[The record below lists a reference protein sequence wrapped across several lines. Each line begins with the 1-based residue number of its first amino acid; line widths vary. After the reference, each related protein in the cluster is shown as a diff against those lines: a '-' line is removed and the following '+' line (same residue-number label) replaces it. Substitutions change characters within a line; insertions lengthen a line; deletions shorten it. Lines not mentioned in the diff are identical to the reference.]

1 MKGKVLLAVGSVI
14 VFAFMLSVGAAH
26 AQRTMKFG
34 AGVHL
39 DENTPGIMAAV
50 DIPLGDGVLGV
61 SPFIDLF
68 SKAGSQIISGG
79 LNALIKKAEGKAWVY
94 IGGGGGFGYIKSD
107 AEYMGGGATQKV
119 SASKTQGMAN
129 GIVGVEYWGSDKISV
144 FAQARF
150 IALFGGSG
158 TMVPLVP
165 PADSDGSTTFDVD
178 LAVRSFAFQL
188 GLSLKFG
195 GSDDY

>member
-1 MKGKVLLAVGSVI
+1 MKGKDLLAVGSVI
-14 VFAFMLSVGAAH
+14 VFAFLLSVGAAH

-34 AGVHL
+34 AGIHL

-50 DIPLGDGVLGV
+50 DIPLGEGVLGV
-61 SPFIDLF
+61 SPFIDIF
-68 SKAGSQIISGG
+68 SKSRSQIIGGG

-94 IGGGGGFGYIKSD
+94 LGGGGGFGYIKSEM
-107 AEYMGGGATQKV
+107 EYIGGGVTQKV
-119 SASKTQGMAN
+119 SASKIQRMAN

-158 TMVPLVP
+158 TIVPLEP
-165 PADSDGSTTFDVD
+165 EADDGDTTFDVD
-178 LAVRSFAFQL
+178 LAVRSFAFQV